1 MNHVNLHRGQ
11 RIIDNLPRLIDAEF
25 IRPLA
30 NVMQDALITEL
41 DISSEKGRGRGEAF
55 LAENAMTSSQR
66 EDLLQK
72 RKRLATA
79 REAIRR
85 FGTE

>member
-1 MNHVNLHRGQ
+1 M
-11 RIIDNLPRLIDAEF
+11 PRLIDAEF

-30 NVMQDALITEL
+30 TTMQEALISEL
-41 DISSEKGRGRGEAF
+41 DISSDNGRERCKAF

-79 REAIRR
+79 KEAIRR
-85 FGTE
+85 FGTD